1 MKPKTG
7 RRQMLFQQ
15 TASEQFVH
23 WGEKVIVILLEGLQI
38 DQMEISEG
46 NQSCNLGCVL
56 LQILC

>member
-1 MKPKTG
+1 
-7 RRQMLFQQ
+7 MLFQQ
-15 TASEQFVH
+15 TTSEQFVH
-23 WGEKVIVILLEGLQI
+23 WGGKVIVILLEGLQI